1 MHDYDS
7 TLIRVTTRDG
17 EDLIV
22 TEAEMLRL
30 VIEGRVGDVRPNPAD
45 VISL

>member
-17 EDLIV
+17 EELIV
-22 TEAEMLRL
+22 TEREMLHL
-30 VIEGRVGDVRPNPAD
+30 VIEGKVGDVRPNPAD
-45 VISL
+45 TVSL